1 MSLYTLDDF
10 RARAGRFAQHEHEAS
25 GDYLLNPDVE
35 PLLKAAKLRD
45 AAVLIGMRAHE
56 GESRIVLTQRTA
68 HLRKHAGQ
76 VAFPGGAIDP
86 EDGTPERAALREAQE
101 EIGLDPAQVEI
112 VGRLPDYLTSTGFR
126 IKPVLAVISSQA
138 QFVANPEE
146 VDAVFEVPVSFL
158 MDLDNH
164 RPESRMWQG
173 IERHYFTIEHGG
185 RLVWGVTAGIIRM
198 MHERLYR

>member
-1 MSLYTLDDF
+1 MSLYTVDDF
-10 RARAGRFAQHEHEAS
+10 RVRAGRLAFMNSDVS
-25 GDYLLNPDVE
+25 GDYLLNPDIE
-35 PLLKAAKLRD
+35 PMLQAAKLKD
-45 AAVLIGMRAHE
+45 AAVLIGMRA
-56 GESRIVLTQRTA
+56 GDAESRIVLTQRTA

-112 VGRLPDYLTSTGFR
+112 IGRLPDYLTTTGFR
-126 IKPVLAVISSQA
+126 IKPVLAVISA
-138 QFVANPEE
+138 EARFVVNPDE

-158 MDLDNH
+158 MNLDNH
-164 RPESRMWQG
+164 RPESRVWQG
-173 IERHYFTIEHGG
+173 IERHYFSMEHDG
-185 RLVWGVTAGIIRM
+185 RLIWGVTAGIIRM

>member
-1 MSLYTLDDF
+1 VSHYTVDDF
-10 RARAGRFAQHEHEAS
+10 RMRAGRFALHEHGGS

-35 PLLKAAKLRD
+35 PLLRAAKLKD
-45 AAVLIGMRAHE
+45 AAVLIGMRAHAA
-56 GESRIVLTQRTA
+56 ESRIVLTQRTA

-101 EIGLDPAQVEI
+101 EIGLDPAHVEI
-112 VGRLPDYLTSTGFR
+112 VGRLPDYLTTTGFR
-126 IKPVLAVISSQA
+126 IKPVLAVISPQA
-138 QFVANPEE
+138 RFEVNPDE

-158 MDLDNH
+158 MNLDNH

-173 IERHYFTIEHGG
+173 IERHYFTMEHDG
-185 RLVWGVTAGIIRM
+185 RLIWGVTAGIIRM